1 MDLTSTTAFIYIW
14 LSFLITSIGVGFAAY
29 YVLSAPFRRID
40 CANLVVELNELA
52 VATGRNPEDLFK
64 QLGGRGVRGVPHA
77 RKFSRLSDLMKS
89 GRSFI
94 ESLRVFHSLLP
105 GEIFGAM
112 ELARNERDSQLLAK
126 LSRAHLEDG
135 GSRAQNSFKL
145 FLSSLLI
152 IPTTLYF
159 ALVSMI
165 ALTFVIPKFKDT
177 FADMLGKDGFP
188 EITEFI
194 LSLYD
199 TMRLTGL
206 AMVIP
211 ALLIMFVAFLPVAHL
226 YGLSASHDTGSIL
239 NRLFSRLAW
248 LMPWRRNRIKRNFI
262 WIFCELLDNGVLEVE
277 AIETAA
283 AATKNSVVRGRAA
296 KAVNDLRNGQ
306 PLAKA
311 LRRFDRRADLAWR
324 VENAGHGSA
333 TFRETLEG
341 WTNHLSA
348 LAYKQQ
354 QSAFYYAFTLLTL
367 FNGLCVL
374 CFALIIFM
382 PLAAVMENMT

>member
-52 VATGRNPEDLFK
+52 VATGSNPEDLFK
-64 QLGGRGVRGVPHA
+64 QLGGRGLRGVPHA
-77 RKFSRLSDLMKS
+77 RKFTRLNDLMQS

-94 ESLRVFHSLLP
+94 ESLRGFHSLLP
-105 GEIFGAM
+105 GEVFGAM
-112 ELARNERDSQLLAK
+112 ELARNERGSQLLAK
-126 LSRAHLEDG
+126 LSRAYLEDG
-135 GSRAQNSFKL
+135 VSRAQNSFKL
-145 FLSSLLI
+145 FSSSLLI
-152 IPTTLYF
+152 LIPTSLLIGIGGMNF
-159 ALVSMI
+159 I
-165 ALTFVIPKFKDT
+165 IPKFKDVL
-177 FADMLGKDGFP
+177 ADMIGSGLP
-188 EITEFI
+188 EITVF
-194 LSLYD
+194 LLNLYD
-199 TMRLTGL
+199 TGL

-211 ALLIMFVAFLPVAHL
+211 TLLIVFVAFLTVAHL
-226 YGLSASHDTGSIL
+226 FGLSASHDTGSLL

-262 WIFCELLDNGVLEVE
+262 WIFCELLDNGVPEAE
-277 AIETAA
+277 AIEAAA
-283 AATKNSVVRGRAA
+283 AATKNSIVRGRAA
-296 KAVNDLRNGQ
+296 KAAGDLRNGQ

-374 CFALIIFM
+374 CIALVIFL
-382 PLAAVMENMT
+382 PLATLIERLNLI

>member
-1 MDLTSTTAFIYIW
+1 MYAIFYIW
-14 LSFLITSIGVGFAAY
+14 LSCLVASIGVGFAAY

-52 VATGRNPEDLFK
+52 AATGRNPEDLFK
-64 QLGGRGVRGVPHA
+64 QLGGLGVGGVPHA
-77 RKFSRLSDLMKS
+77 RKFSRLSDLMQS

-105 GEIFGAM
+105 GEVFGAM
-112 ELARNERDSQLLAK
+112 ELARNERGSQLLAK

-135 GSRAQNSFKL
+135 VSRAQNSFKL
-145 FLSSLLI
+145 FSSSLLI
-152 IPTTLYF
+152 LIPTSLLIGIGAMNF
-159 ALVSMI
+159 IM
-165 ALTFVIPKFKDT
+165 PKFKDVL
-177 FADMLGKDGFP
+177 ADMIGSGLP
-188 EITEFI
+188 EITEFL

-199 TMRLTGL
+199 TGL

-211 ALLIMFVAFLPVAHL
+211 TLLIVFVAFLTVAHL
-226 YGLSASHDTGSIL
+226 FGLSASHDTGSLL

-262 WIFCELLDNGVLEVE
+262 WIFCELLDNGVPEAE
-277 AIETAA
+277 AIEAAA

-296 KAVNDLRNGQ
+296 KAANDLRNGQ

-374 CFALIIFM
+374 CIALVIFM
-382 PLAAVMENMT
+382 PLAAMIERL

>member
-1 MDLTSTTAFIYIW
+1 MDLASTTAFIYIW
-14 LSFLITSIGVGFAAY
+14 LGALVTMIWVGAVAY
-29 YVLSAPFRRID
+29 FVLSAPFRRID

-64 QLGGRGVRGVPHA
+64 QLGGPGVGGVPYA
-77 RKFSRLSDLMKS
+77 RKFSHLNVLMQS

-105 GEIFGAM
+105 GEVFGAM
-112 ELARNERDSQLLAK
+112 ELARNERSSQLLAK

-135 GSRAQNSFKL
+135 VSQAQNSFKL
-145 FLSSLLI
+145 FSSSLIIL
-152 IPTTLYF
+152 IPTTLMMSSGV
-159 ALVSMI
+159 LLLI
-165 ALTFVIPKFKDT
+165 LPKFKNV
-177 FADMLGKDGFP
+177 FYDMTGGGLP
-188 EITEFI
+188 EITVFLMGWYE
-194 LSLYD
+194 
-199 TMRLTGL
+199 TGL

-211 ALLIMFVAFLPVAHL
+211 TLLILFVAFLTVAHL
-226 YGLSASHDTGSIL
+226 FGFSASHDTGSLL
-239 NRLFSRLAW
+239 NRLFGRLAW

-262 WIFCELLDNGVLEVE
+262 WIFCELLDNGVAEAE
-277 AIETAA
+277 AIEAAA

-296 KAVNDLRNGQ
+296 KAANDLRNGQ

-311 LRRFDRRADLAWR
+311 MRRFDRRADLAWR

-341 WTNHLSA
+341 WTNYLSA

-354 QSAFYYAFTLLTL
+354 QSAFYYAFTFLTL
-367 FNGLCVL
+367 LNGLCVL
-374 CFALIIFM
+374 GIATMFFLPLIKMI
-382 PLAAVMENMT
+382 EGIE

>member
-14 LSFLITSIGVGFAAY
+14 LSCLVASIGVGFAAY

-52 VATGRNPEDLFK
+52 AATGRSPEDLFK
-64 QLGGRGVRGVPHA
+64 QLGGLGVGGVPHA

-105 GEIFGAM
+105 GEVFGAM
-112 ELARNERDSQLLAK
+112 ELARNERGSQLLAK

-145 FLSSLLI
+145 FSSSLLI
-152 IPTTLYF
+152 LIPTTLYIGIS
-159 ALVSMI
+159 AMI
-165 ALTFVIPKFKDT
+165 TIPFVIPKFKDV
-177 FADMLGKDGFP
+177 FADMLGSGLP
-188 EITEFI
+188 EIAEFL

-199 TMRLTGL
+199 TVYHTGL
-206 AMVIP
+206 AMAIP
-211 ALLIMFVAFLPVAHL
+211 ALLIMFVAFLTVAHL
-226 YGLSASHDTGSIL
+226 FGLSASHDTGSLL

-262 WIFCELLDNGVLEVE
+262 WIFCELLDNGVAEAE
-277 AIETAA
+277 AIEAAA

-296 KAVNDLRNGQ
+296 KAANDLRNGQ

-374 CFALIIFM
+374 CFALMILM
-382 PLAAVMENMT
+382 PLAAVIESL

>member
-1 MDLTSTTAFIYIW
+1 MDLTTTTVFIYIW

-52 VATGRNPEDLFK
+52 VATGSNPEDLFK
-64 QLGGRGVRGVPHA
+64 QLGGRGLRGVPHA
-77 RKFSRLSDLMKS
+77 RKFTRLNDLMQS

-94 ESLRVFHSLLP
+94 ESLRGFHSLLP
-105 GEIFGAM
+105 GEVFGAM
-112 ELARNERDSQLLAK
+112 ELARNERGSQLLAK

-135 GSRAQNSFKL
+135 VSRAQNSFKL
-145 FLSSLLI
+145 FSSSLLI
-152 IPTTLYF
+152 LIPTSLLIGIGAMNF
-159 ALVSMI
+159 I
-165 ALTFVIPKFKDT
+165 IPKFKDVL
-177 FADMLGKDGFP
+177 ADMLGSGLP
-188 EITEFI
+188 EITVF
-194 LSLYD
+194 LLNLYD
-199 TMRLTGL
+199 TGL

-211 ALLIMFVAFLPVAHL
+211 TLLIVFVAFLTVAHL
-226 YGLSASHDTGSIL
+226 FGLSASHDTGSLL

-262 WIFCELLDNGVLEVE
+262 WIFCELLDNGVPEAE

-283 AATKNSVVRGRAA
+283 AATKNSIVRGRAA
-296 KAVNDLRNGQ
+296 KAAGDLRNGQ

-374 CFALIIFM
+374 CIALVIFL
-382 PLAAVMENMT
+382 PLATLIERLNLI

>member
-52 VATGRNPEDLFK
+52 VATGSNPEDLFK
-64 QLGGRGVRGVPHA
+64 QLDGLGVRGVPHA
-77 RKFSRLSDLMKS
+77 WKFSRLNDLMQS
-89 GRSFI
+89 GQSFI
-94 ESLRVFHSLLP
+94 ESLRVFHPLLP

-112 ELARNERDSQLLAK
+112 ELARNERGSKLLAK

-135 GSRAQNSFKL
+135 VSRAQNSFKL
-145 FLSSLLI
+145 FSSSLLI
-152 IPTTLYF
+152 LIPTSLLIGIGAMNF
-159 ALVSMI
+159 IM
-165 ALTFVIPKFKDT
+165 PKFKDVL
-177 FADMLGKDGFP
+177 ADMLGSGLP
-188 EITEFI
+188 EITVF
-194 LSLYD
+194 LLNLYD
-199 TMRLTGL
+199 TGL

-211 ALLIMFVAFLPVAHL
+211 TLLIVFVAFLTVAHL
-226 YGLSASHDTGSIL
+226 FGLSASHDTGSLL

-262 WIFCELLDNGVLEVE
+262 WIFCELLDNGVPEAE

-283 AATKNSVVRGRAA
+283 AATKNSIVRGRAA
-296 KAVNDLRNGQ
+296 KAAGDLRNGQ

-374 CFALIIFM
+374 CIALVIFL
-382 PLAAVMENMT
+382 PLATLIERLNLI

>member
-1 MDLTSTTAFIYIW
+1 MYAIFYIW
-14 LSFLITSIGVGFAAY
+14 LSCLVASIGVGFAAY

-52 VATGRNPEDLFK
+52 AATGRNPEDLFK
-64 QLGGRGVRGVPHA
+64 QLGGLGVGGVPHA
-77 RKFSRLSDLMKS
+77 RKFSRLNDLMQS

-105 GEIFGAM
+105 GEVFGAM
-112 ELARNERDSQLLAK
+112 ELARNERGSQLLAK

-135 GSRAQNSFKL
+135 VSRAQNSFKL
-145 FLSSLLI
+145 FSSSLLI
-152 IPTTLYF
+152 LIPTSLLIGIGAMNF
-159 ALVSMI
+159 IM
-165 ALTFVIPKFKDT
+165 PKFKDVL
-177 FADMLGKDGFP
+177 ADMIGSGLP
-188 EITEFI
+188 AITELL

-199 TMRLTGL
+199 TGL

-211 ALLIMFVAFLPVAHL
+211 TLLIVFVAFLTVAHL
-226 YGLSASHDTGSIL
+226 FGLSASHDTGSLL

-262 WIFCELLDNGVLEVE
+262 WIFCELLDNGVPEAE

-296 KAVNDLRNGQ
+296 KAANDLRNGQ

-374 CFALIIFM
+374 CIALVIFM
-382 PLAAVMENMT
+382 PLAAMIERL

>member
-52 VATGRNPEDLFK
+52 VATGSNPEDLFK
-64 QLGGRGVRGVPHA
+64 QLGGLGVKGVPHA
-77 RKFSRLSDLMKS
+77 RKFTRLNALMRS

-94 ESLRVFHSLLP
+94 ESLRGFHSLLP
-105 GEIFGAM
+105 GEVFGAM
-112 ELARNERDSQLLAK
+112 ELARNERGSQLLAK

-135 GSRAQNSFKL
+135 VSRAQNSFKL
-145 FLSSLLI
+145 FSSSLLI
-152 IPTTLYF
+152 LIPTSLLIGIGAMNF
-159 ALVSMI
+159 I
-165 ALTFVIPKFKDT
+165 IPKFKDVL
-177 FADMLGKDGFP
+177 ADMLGSGLP
-188 EITEFI
+188 EITVF
-194 LSLYD
+194 LLNLYD
-199 TMRLTGL
+199 TGL

-211 ALLIMFVAFLPVAHL
+211 TLLIVFVAFLTVAHL
-226 YGLSASHDTGSIL
+226 FGLSASHDTGSLL

-262 WIFCELLDNGVLEVE
+262 WIFCELLDNGVPEAE

-283 AATKNSVVRGRAA
+283 AATKNSIVRGRAA
-296 KAVNDLRNGQ
+296 KAAGDLRNGQ

-311 LRRFDRRADLAWR
+311 LRRFNRRADLAWR

-374 CFALIIFM
+374 CIALVIFL
-382 PLAAVMENMT
+382 PLATLIERLNLI

>member
-52 VATGRNPEDLFK
+52 VATGSNPEDLFK
-64 QLGGRGVRGVPHA
+64 QLGGRGLRGVPHA
-77 RKFSRLSDLMKS
+77 RKFTRLNDLMQS

-94 ESLRVFHSLLP
+94 ESLRGFHSLLP
-105 GEIFGAM
+105 GEVFGAM
-112 ELARNERDSQLLAK
+112 ELARNERGSQLLAK
-126 LSRAHLEDG
+126 LSRAYLEDG
-135 GSRAQNSFKL
+135 VSRAQNSFKL
-145 FLSSLLI
+145 FSSSLLI
-152 IPTTLYF
+152 LIPTSLLIGIGGMNF
-159 ALVSMI
+159 I
-165 ALTFVIPKFKDT
+165 IPKFKDVL
-177 FADMLGKDGFP
+177 ADMIGSGLP
-188 EITEFI
+188 EITVF
-194 LSLYD
+194 LLNLYD
-199 TMRLTGL
+199 TGL

-211 ALLIMFVAFLPVAHL
+211 TLLIVFVAFLTVAHL
-226 YGLSASHDTGSIL
+226 FGLSASHDTGSLL

-262 WIFCELLDNGVLEVE
+262 WIFCELLDNGVPEAE

-283 AATKNSVVRGRAA
+283 AATKNSIVRGRAA
-296 KAVNDLRNGQ
+296 KAAGDLRNGQ

-374 CFALIIFM
+374 CIALVIFL
-382 PLAAVMENMT
+382 PLATLIERLNLV

>member
-1 MDLTSTTAFIYIW
+1 MDLASTTAFIYIW
-14 LSFLITSIGVGFAAY
+14 LGGLVAMIGIGAAAY
-29 YVLSAPFRRID
+29 FVLSAPFRRID

-52 VATGRNPEDLFK
+52 AATGSNPEDLFK
-64 QLGGRGVRGVPHA
+64 QLGGLGVKGVPHA
-77 RKFSRLSDLMKS
+77 RKFTRLNDLMQS

-94 ESLRVFHSLLP
+94 ESLRGFHSLLP
-105 GEIFGAM
+105 GEVFGAM
-112 ELARNERDSQLLAK
+112 ELARNERGSQLLAK

-135 GSRAQNSFKL
+135 VSRAQNSFKL
-145 FLSSLLI
+145 FSASLLTL
-152 IPTTLYF
+152 IPTSL
-159 ALVSMI
+159 MI
-165 ALTFVIPKFKDT
+165 GIGAMNFIMPKFKDVL
-177 FADMLGKDGFP
+177 ADMLGSGLP
-188 EITEFI
+188 EITLFF
-194 LSLYD
+194 LNLYD
-199 TMRLTGL
+199 TGLATGL
-206 AMVIP
+206 AMVIST
-211 ALLIMFVAFLPVAHL
+211 LLIVFVAFLTVAHL
-226 YGLSASHDTGSIL
+226 FGLSASHDTGSLL

-262 WIFCELLDNGVLEVE
+262 WIFCELLDNGVPEAE

-283 AATKNSVVRGRAA
+283 AATKNSIVRGRAA
-296 KAVNDLRNGQ
+296 KAAGDLRNGQ

-374 CFALIIFM
+374 CIALVIFL
-382 PLAAVMENMT
+382 PLATLIERLNLI

>member
-52 VATGRNPEDLFK
+52 VATGSNPEDLFK
-64 QLGGRGVRGVPHA
+64 QLGGRAVRGVPHA

-145 FLSSLLI
+145 FSSSLLI

-165 ALTFVIPKFKDT
+165 ALTFVIPKFMDV
-177 FADMLGKDGFP
+177 FADMLGKDGLP

-194 LSLYD
+194 LRLYD

-211 ALLIMFVAFLPVAHL
+211 ALLIMFVAFLTVAHL
-226 YGLSASHDTGSIL
+226 YGLSASHDTGSLL

-262 WIFCELLDNGVLEVE
+262 WIFCELLDNGVPEAE

-296 KAVNDLRNGQ
+296 KAANDLRNGQ

-374 CFALIIFM
+374 CFALMILM
-382 PLAAVMENMT
+382 PLAAIIESL

>member
-1 MDLTSTTAFIYIW
+1 MDLTTTTLFIYIW

-52 VATGRNPEDLFK
+52 VATGSNPEDLFK
-64 QLGGRGVRGVPHA
+64 QLGGRGLRGVPHA
-77 RKFSRLSDLMKS
+77 RKFTRLNDLMQS

-94 ESLRVFHSLLP
+94 ESLRGFHSLLP
-105 GEIFGAM
+105 GEVFGAM
-112 ELARNERDSQLLAK
+112 ELARNERGSQLLAK

-135 GSRAQNSFKL
+135 VSRAQNSFKL
-145 FLSSLLI
+145 FSSSLLI
-152 IPTTLYF
+152 LIPTSLLIGIGAMNF
-159 ALVSMI
+159 I
-165 ALTFVIPKFKDT
+165 IPKFKDVL
-177 FADMLGKDGFP
+177 ADMLGSGLP
-188 EITEFI
+188 EITVF
-194 LSLYD
+194 LLNLYD
-199 TMRLTGL
+199 TGL

-211 ALLIMFVAFLPVAHL
+211 TLLIVFVAFLTVAHL
-226 YGLSASHDTGSIL
+226 FGLSASHDTGSLL

-262 WIFCELLDNGVLEVE
+262 WIFCELLDNGVPEAE

-283 AATKNSVVRGRAA
+283 AATKNSIVRGRAA
-296 KAVNDLRNGQ
+296 KAAGDLRNGQ

-333 TFRETLEG
+333 TFRETLDG

-374 CFALIIFM
+374 CIALVIFL
-382 PLAAVMENMT
+382 PLATLIERLNLI

>member
-1 MDLTSTTAFIYIW
+1 MDLASTTAFIYIW
-14 LSFLITSIGVGFAAY
+14 LGGLVAMIGIGAVAY
-29 YVLSAPFRRID
+29 FVLSAPFRRID

-52 VATGRNPEDLFK
+52 AATGRNPEDLFK
-64 QLGGRGVRGVPHA
+64 QLGGLGVRGVPHA
-77 RKFSRLSDLMKS
+77 RKFTRLNDLMQS

-94 ESLRVFHSLLP
+94 ESLRGFHSLLP
-105 GEIFGAM
+105 GEVFGAM
-112 ELARNERDSQLLAK
+112 ELAHNERSSQLLAK

-135 GSRAQNSFKL
+135 VSRAQNSFKL
-145 FLSSLLI
+145 FSSSLIIL
-152 IPTTLYF
+152 IPTTLMMSTG
-159 ALVSMI
+159 V
-165 ALTFVIPKFKDT
+165 FVFVLPKFKDV
-177 FADMLGKDGFP
+177 FYEMMGELP
-188 EITEFI
+188 EITVFLMDWYE
-194 LSLYD
+194 
-199 TMRLTGL
+199 TGL

-211 ALLIMFVAFLPVAHL
+211 TLLILFVAFLTVAHL
-226 YGLSASHDTGSIL
+226 FGLSASHDTGSLL
-239 NRLFSRLAW
+239 NRLFGRLAW

-262 WIFCELLDNGVLEVE
+262 WIFCELLDNGVAEAE
-277 AIETAA
+277 AIEAAA

-296 KAVNDLRNGQ
+296 KAANDLRNGQ

-374 CFALIIFM
+374 CFALMILM
-382 PLAAVMENMT
+382 PLAAMIESL

>member
-1 MDLTSTTAFIYIW
+1 MYAIFYIW
-14 LSFLITSIGVGFAAY
+14 LSCLVASIGVGFAAY

-52 VATGRNPEDLFK
+52 AATGRNPEDLFK
-64 QLGGRGVRGVPHA
+64 QLGGLGVGGVPHA
-77 RKFSRLSDLMKS
+77 RKFSRLNDLMQS

-105 GEIFGAM
+105 GEVFGAM
-112 ELARNERDSQLLAK
+112 ELARNERGSQLLAK

-135 GSRAQNSFKL
+135 VSRAQNSFKL
-145 FLSSLLI
+145 FSSSLLI
-152 IPTTLYF
+152 LIPTSLLIGIGAMNF
-159 ALVSMI
+159 IM
-165 ALTFVIPKFKDT
+165 PKFKDVL
-177 FADMLGKDGFP
+177 ADMIGSGLP
-188 EITEFI
+188 EITEFL

-199 TMRLTGL
+199 TGL

-211 ALLIMFVAFLPVAHL
+211 TLLIVFVAFLTVAHL
-226 YGLSASHDTGSIL
+226 FGLSASHDTGSLL
-239 NRLFSRLAW
+239 NRLFSCLTW

-262 WIFCELLDNGVLEVE
+262 WIFCELLDNGVPEAE

-296 KAVNDLRNGQ
+296 KAANDLRNGQ

-374 CFALIIFM
+374 CIALVIFM
-382 PLAAVMENMT
+382 PLAAMIERL

>member
-1 MDLTSTTAFIYIW
+1 MYAIFYIW
-14 LSFLITSIGVGFAAY
+14 LSCLVASIGVGFAAY

-52 VATGRNPEDLFK
+52 AATGRNPEDLFK
-64 QLGGRGVRGVPHA
+64 QLGGLGVGGVPHA
-77 RKFSRLSDLMKS
+77 RKFSRLNDLMQS

-105 GEIFGAM
+105 GEVFGAM
-112 ELARNERDSQLLAK
+112 ELARNERGSQLLAK

-135 GSRAQNSFKL
+135 VSRAQNSFKL
-145 FLSSLLI
+145 FSSSLLI
-152 IPTTLYF
+152 LIPTSLLIGIGAMNF
-159 ALVSMI
+159 IM
-165 ALTFVIPKFKDT
+165 PKFKDVL
-177 FADMLGKDGFP
+177 ADMIGSGLP
-188 EITEFI
+188 EITEFL

-199 TMRLTGL
+199 TGL

-211 ALLIMFVAFLPVAHL
+211 TLLIVFVAFLTVAHL
-226 YGLSASHDTGSIL
+226 FGLSASHDTGSLL
-239 NRLFSRLAW
+239 NRLFSCLTW

-262 WIFCELLDNGVLEVE
+262 WIFCELLDNGVPEAE
-277 AIETAA
+277 AIEVAA

-296 KAVNDLRNGQ
+296 KAANDLRNGQ

-374 CFALIIFM
+374 CIALVIFM
-382 PLAAVMENMT
+382 PLAAMIERL